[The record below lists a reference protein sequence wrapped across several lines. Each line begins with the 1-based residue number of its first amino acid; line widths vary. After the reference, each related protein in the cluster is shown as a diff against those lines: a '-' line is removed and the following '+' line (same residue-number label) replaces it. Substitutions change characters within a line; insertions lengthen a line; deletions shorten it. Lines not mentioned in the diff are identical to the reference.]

1 MKKYNIKNYIRYK
14 KDLEGA
20 TDEDGNKIKGVL
32 ELSKDGKYSNRD
44 SLIIDNMQLVFD
56 TARKFSTSDQASG
69 ILSILDFFQAGCEGL
84 ILAIDKINWDL
95 INKSNHPIETL
106 ESFLVKRIKGA
117 IRRAIDTNRG
127 NMRIPEYK
135 LNEIRKSNGGDK
147 KIVQMFFNSIFSS
160 IDIEYVNEEENPI
173 IQIPDNSKQYN
184 IDLINQYLLSLMKS
198 NLPEREYDVLRMS
211 YGLDC
216 EKMSAKEIA
225 IKLNIEGKASYVRI
239 SQIKRDA
246 IDMLIEKV
254 DRSQVLDF
262 L

>member
-14 KDLEGA
+14 EDLEGS
-20 TDEDGNKIKGVL
+20 TDDEGNKIKGVL
-32 ELSKDGKYSNRD
+32 ELSREGKYPSRD
-44 SLIIDNMQLVFD
+44 SLIIDNMYLVFD

-69 ILSILDFFQAGCEGL
+69 VLSVLDLFQAGNEGL
-84 ILAIDKINWDL
+84 ILAVDRIDWEVVNESDNPLK
-95 INKSNHPIETL
+95 TL
-106 ESFLVKRIKGA
+106 EAFLVKRIKGA
-117 IRRAIDTNRG
+117 MRRAID
-127 NMRIPEYK
+127 
-135 LNEIRKSNGGDK
+135 
-147 KIVQMFFNSIFSS
+147 
-160 IDIEYVNEEENPI
+160 IEYEEDDENSA
-173 IQIPDNSKQYN
+173 IQIPDTAKKYN
-184 IDLINQYLLSLMKS
+184 IDLINQYLLGLMKT

-216 EKMSAKEIA
+216 DKLSAKEIA
-225 IKLNIEGKASYVRI
+225 SKLGIEGKASYVRV

>member
-14 KDLEGA
+14 EDLGGS
-20 TDEDGNKIKGVL
+20 TDEEGNKIKGVL
-32 ELSKDGKYSNRD
+32 ELSKEGKYSTRD
-44 SLIIDNMQLVFD
+44 SLIIDNIQLVFD
-56 TARKFSTSDQASG
+56 TAVKFSSSDQASG
-69 ILSILDFFQAGCEGL
+69 VLSILDMFQAGNEGL
-84 ILAIDKINWDL
+84 IHAVDRIDWDL
-95 INKSNHPIETL
+95 INKSDHPVKTL
-106 ESFLVKRIKGA
+106 ESFLTKRIKGA

-135 LNEIRKSNGGDK
+135 LNEIRKADGGDK

-160 IDIEYVNEEENPI
+160 IDIEYSDDDENSI
-173 IQIPDNSKQYN
+173 VQIPDNSKQYN
-184 IDLINQYLLSLMKS
+184 IDLINQYLLGLMKS

-216 EKMSAKEIA
+216 EKMSAKQIA
-225 IKLNIEGKASYVRI
+225 EKLGIEGKASYVRV

>member
-14 KDLEGA
+14 KDLEGT
-20 TDEDGNKIKGVL
+20 TDEDENKIKGVL
-32 ELSKDGKYSNRD
+32 ELSKENKYSKRD

-69 ILSILDFFQAGCEGL
+69 VLSILDLFQAGCEGL
-84 ILAIDKINWDL
+84 ILAVDR
-95 INKSNHPIETL
+95 INKEIIEESDHPKKTL
-106 ESFLVKRIKGA
+106 DSFLVKRIKGA

-160 IDIEYVNEEENPI
+160 IDIEYDEDSENSI
-173 IQIPDNSKQYN
+173 VQIPDNSKQYN

-246 IDMLIEKV
+246 IDILIEKV